1 MKNVK
6 GNQRKKTVQDTENA
20 SFRIQ
25 GTAGH
30 IRHRG
35 SAPGI
40 ITVNMAIYVGNT
52 QAELA
57 GAACVTLGVVLP
69 ALLLLFLFGSLPG
82 RGLRSLTAL
91 RYRLRFD

>member
-1 MKNVK
+1 MSREINA
-6 GNQRKKTVQDTENA
+6 KTVQDTENA

-69 ALLLLFLFGSLPG
+69 ALLLILFPAVCRVVAYG
-82 RGLRSLTAL
+82 A
-91 RYRLRFD
+91 